1 MGDISG
7 DNLPPKRV
15 AVIGAGV
22 SGITAAKHLKNVGIN
37 PVVFERSSRIGG
49 NWLYDERR
57 PIEPTYPSLK
67 ASIADPWKEV
77 DDTKDEK
84 GWTSED
90 ELKFAPP
97 GPAYPGLTNNVST
110 KCQSLKDFPWPEGTP
125 DYVNVLVK
133 QKYIQGYAERFGVVP
148 LIQFNT
154 RVERIQKV
162 GEKWRVRTT
171 TLIKDAS
178 GRIDWR
184 RGEIEDFDA
193 VVVAS
198 GHYHAS
204 KVPDIPGLKEWKET
218 WPNRV
223 EHSKRYR
230 GPEDFRDQTVLLIG
244 GGVSSVDI
252 GRECSG
258 IAKKIYQSSRG
269 GAFDLPDSFISPETE
284 RVTGIASFTPPAPDA
299 TKDAPGTVTLTDG
312 RVLADIDR
320 VIIATGYLFSLPF
333 LPELHNDDL
342 APEEVD
348 DKTLVTDGL
357 QLHNLHKDI
366 FYIPDPTLSFIGVP
380 AYTATYTFF
389 EFQSIAVAAV
399 LSNHAFLP
407 STEGQRKE
415 YDGRVKEKGY
425 GRAFH
430 SLQKN
435 QDVPYVEDLIA
446 WLNRDAE
453 KTGGEK
459 WEPYS
464 EEWKAEKAKLFAKYQ
479 ANVEAYLEG
488 REKVGTLE
496 KASGFAF
503 ETELEKGLKELKT
516 DEVKV
521 ELAQEIKVE
530 N

>member
-1 MGDISG
+1 MAFANTYSL
-7 DNLPPKRV
+7 LPDGELIVLPKRV
-15 AVIGAGV
+15 AVIGAGI
-22 SGITAAKHLKNVGIN
+22 SGITAAKHLKNVGIDL
-37 PVVFERSSRIGG
+37 VVFERSSRIGG
-49 NWLYDERR
+49 NWLYDARK
-57 PIEPTYPSLK
+57 PPEPTYPSLK
-67 ASIADPWKEV
+67 ASIADPWKDFDE
-77 DDTKDEK
+77 TKGGKE
-84 GWTSED
+84 WTGDD

-110 KCQSLKDFPWPEGTP
+110 KCQSLKGFPWPKGTP

-133 QKYIQGYAERFGVVP
+133 QKYIQDYAEKFGVVP

-162 GEKWRVRTT
+162 GKRWRVRTT
-171 TLIKDAS
+171 TLVKNLS
-178 GRIDWR
+178 GKSNLS
-184 RGEIEDFDA
+184 GGQIEDFDA

-204 KVPDIPGLKEWKET
+204 KVPDIPGLKEWKEA

-230 GPEDFRDQTVLLIG
+230 GPEDFRDQAILLIG

-269 GAFDLPDSFISPETE
+269 GAFDLPEGFISPQTE
-284 RVTGIASFTPPAPDA
+284 RVTGIASFTPPPPDA
-299 TKDAPGTVTLTDG
+299 PKDTPGTVTLTDG
-312 RVLADIDR
+312 RVLNDVDR

-333 LPELHNDDL
+333 LPELHSDDL
-342 APEEVD
+342 APEDVD
-348 DKTLVTDGL
+348 EKTLVTDGL

-366 FYIPDPTLSFIGVP
+366 WYIPDPTLSFIGVP

-399 LSNHAFLP
+399 LSNHSFLP
-407 STEGQRKE
+407 PVEEQRKE
-415 YDGRVKEKGY
+415 YDERVKEKGY

-430 SLQKN
+430 SMQKN
-435 QDVPYVEDLIA
+435 QDEPYVEDLVA

-453 KTGGEK
+453 KTG
-459 WEPYS
+459 
-464 EEWKAEKAKLFAKYQ
+464 AEKAKLFEKYK
-479 ANVEAYLEG
+479 ANVSRAG
-488 REKVGTLE
+488 KAGSLE

-516 DEVKV
+516 DEKV
-521 ELAQEIKVE
+521 GTAQEIEVE